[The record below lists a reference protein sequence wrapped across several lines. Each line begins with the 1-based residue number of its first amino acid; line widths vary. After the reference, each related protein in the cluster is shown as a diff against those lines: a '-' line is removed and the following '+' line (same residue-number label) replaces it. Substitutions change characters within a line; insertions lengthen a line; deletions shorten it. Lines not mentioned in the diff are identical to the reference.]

1 MEVIVY
7 HHLLQKRTVSIA
19 FLTAHADLAWATPAH
34 YLDVVHSI
42 TCATITLNV
51 VSAFWK

>member
-1 MEVIVY
+1 MVLIVY
-7 HHLLQKRTVSIA
+7 HHLLQKRMVRIA
-19 FLTAHADLAWATPAH
+19 FLTAHVDLAWATPAQ